1 MDKKKIWEEKVKN
14 SKERKYNFDTV
25 SGKKNKLL
33 YYPENL
39 DDNYFNK
46 LGFPG
51 SPAQLHHIKNQTGV
65 GRKSS
70 HFEVI
75 PLCHYHHLGSEEA
88 YHHSP
93 KKFTEKFG
101 SQEDLLKETLEL
113 LKQKYG

>member
-1 MDKKKIWEEKVKN
+1 MGTKTKKEKDHMNAVA
-14 SKERKYNFDTV
+14 
-25 SGKKNKLL
+25 GLGCIAC
-33 YYPENL
+33 
-39 DDNYFNK
+39 NK

-51 SPAQLHHIKNQTGV
+51 SPAQLHHIKNNTGV

-70 HFEVI
+70 HYEVI
-75 PLCHYHHLGSEEA
+75 PLCHYHHTGSEDA

-113 LKQKYG
+113 LKNSRDKFND